1 MDRSAHSVPGGNQVS
16 AANAPRAQA
25 PRAGAP
31 TAAARPASA
40 ESAASERYFVASQWQ
55 LVWWKFRKHKMALV
69 AGVVLA
75 LMYFTAAFCEFLSPY
90 LPGTRFPDYLYAP
103 PQRLRLLASG
113 YGFEPHVYGLTRGRD
128 PETFRRTFTIDR
140 EQRFRVRLFVRA
152 EEYRLWGL
160 FKSDL
165 HLFGSDDGP
174 VMLFGADRL
183 GRDVFT
189 RILYGA
195 RISLS
200 VGLVGIFFTFLFG
213 MILGGLSGYLG
224 GIVDTVI
231 QRLVDLLIS
240 IPTIPLWMAL
250 AAALPRD
257 WPPVRIYFGIVI
269 IFSMIGW
276 TGLARVIRGKLL
288 ALREEDFV
296 MAGRIAGATQG
307 AIIGKHLLP
316 SFASYII
323 VSLTLAIPQTILG
336 ETALSFLGLGLQPPV
351 VSWGVL
357 LQDAQNVQAIAHHA
371 WLLIP
376 CLFVVVTVLMF
387 NFLGDGLRDAADP
400 YSR

>member
-1 MDRSAHSVPGGNQVS
+1 M
-16 AANAPRAQA
+16 
-25 PRAGAP
+25 
-31 TAAARPASA
+31 
-40 ESAASERYFVASQWQ
+40 
-55 LVWWKFRKHKMALV
+55 WWKFRKHKMALV